1 MRAYQITGGVPLNG
15 EIPIDGAKNAVLPI
29 MAASVA
35 CGGTAVLHRC
45 PRISDVENTIRILE
59 YLGCRAERNG
69 QTMCLNTYS
78 ADRSD
83 IPGSMMQ
90 RLRAA
95 ILFLGALL
103 ARFGEAE
110 VSHPGGCRLGDRPI
124 DLHLMGLRHMGYVC
138 EYRGEH
144 LFCRAEALRGC
155 TIALPFPSVGATENL
170 ILGALRCPEE
180 VVVCNAAKEPEIVDM
195 VHFLRKC
202 GAQIAGEGTG
212 VVRIRGGKRLHSA
225 EHTVI
230 PDRIE
235 AATYLCA
242 AAASGGRVLL
252 RSVCP
257 SHLAAVTA
265 ALQESGCRITHGADE
280 LTILAPHRLQA
291 VAPVRTAPYD
301 GFPTDAQAP
310 MMAAMAG
317 ARGTTVFEENL
328 FSDRFRHV
336 AELQRM
342 GAHIHAAGRFAVV
355 EGVEKLRGAN
365 VMATDL
371 RGGAAMLVA
380 ALSAHGTSKLT
391 NLAHI
396 ERGYASLL
404 EKLRACGACIENTE

>member
-1 MRAYQITGGVPLNG
+1 MRSYRITGGVPLCG

-29 MAASVA
+29 LASCVV
-35 CGGTAVLHRC
+35 CEGETVLHRC
-45 PRISDVENTIRILE
+45 PKITDVENTLKILE
-59 YLGCRAERNG
+59 NLGCRARRDG
-69 QTMCLNTYS
+69 LTICLNTYS
-78 ADRSD
+78 ADKCD
-83 IPGSMMQ
+83 IPHCLMG

-110 VSHPGGCRLGDRPI
+110 VSQPGGCKLGDRPI

-138 EYRGEH
+138 EYHGES
-144 LFCRAEALRGC
+144 LVCRAENLHGC

-170 ILGALRCPEE
+170 LLAALRCPGE
-180 VVVCNAAKEPEIVDM
+180 VTLCNAAKEPEIVDM

-202 GAQIAGEGTG
+202 GARIKGEGTG
-212 VVRIRGGKRLHSA
+212 VLRILGGKRLHGT

-230 PDRIE
+230 PDRME

-257 SHLAAVTA
+257 RHLAAVTA
-265 ALQESGCRITHGADE
+265 VLKESGCRITEKADE
-280 LTILAPHRLQA
+280 MTLCAPRRLRA
-291 VAPVRTAPYD
+291 VAPIRTAPYD

-310 MMAAMAG
+310 MMAVMAR
-317 ARGTTVFEENL
+317 AQGTTIFEENL

-336 AELQRM
+336 AELVRM
-342 GAHIHAAGRFAVV
+342 GAHIHAAGRLAVV
-355 EGVEKLRGAN
+355 EGVEELHGAT
-365 VMATDL
+365 MAATDL

-380 ALSAHGTSKLT
+380 ALSARGESKLT

-396 ERGYASLL
+396 ERGYANLC
-404 EKLRACGACIENTE
+404 EKLKACGACMEYTE